1 MTKAQ
6 MDWLT
11 FSIDQNDYG
20 IESEYVYRVI
30 EDVQIAP
37 IPFMPNAHLGL
48 IYYRGELFDVVDLK
62 QLLQG
67 APGQINGNSRIILVK
82 WVDKKLALIPERISG
97 MLWDEQEADTPRES
111 YGTRERITLLKP
123 EQVWQRMLNLS
134 YGYREV

>member
-11 FSIDQNDYG
+11 FNIDQNVYG

-37 IPFMPNAHLGL
+37 IPFMPDAHLGL

-62 QLLQG
+62 QLFQG
-67 APGQINGNSRIILVK
+67 ALGQTMGNRRIILVK
-82 WVDKKLALIPERISG
+82 WLDKKLALIPEGITG

-111 YGTRERITLLKP
+111 SGPHEKITLLKP
-123 EQVWQRMLNLS
+123 EQVWQRMLKLS
-134 YGYREV
+134 YGYREI